1 MGFLD
6 ALKRSNTQMT
16 VTVEPAEALP
26 GQEVLVRVTIEGEID
41 DKTQAAGVGLRCM
54 NLYLVR
60 ERDDDDG
67 DVDERWRAQKLHEE
81 RQELP
86 LTQGTH
92 EFKFVVPPGAP
103 PSCKEAVKWSAWAEL
118 DRRHGRDVSGTAD
131 VSVGVNL
138 QDLPTERPPS
148 VAGEGGLTFS
158 ELPTSVAAGSDL
170 QGTLEITP
178 PDEGK
183 VTVSVRLIRR
193 RKYSGQT
200 LEGYDSSRIASAT
213 VGGVGISLRD
223 GGISFGSAKS
233 TIEKTDDV
241 AETKVCEKREVRA
254 GATERLTFS
263 LPVPEDADPPVAVA
277 HAVVEYELEARIER
291 RMRSDHKVVAPMF
304 VR

>member
-103 PSCKEAVKWSAWAEL
+103 PSCKGAVKWSALGGARSPPRP
-118 DRRHGRDVSGTAD
+118 RRFGHCRRQRRSEPPGSAHRTAA
-131 VSVGVNL
+131 L
-138 QDLPTERPPS
+138 RRRRRRL
-148 VAGEGGLTFS
+148 
-158 ELPTSVAAGSDL
+158 DL
-170 QGTLEITP
+170 QRAA
-178 PDEGK
+178 DE
-183 VTVSVRLIRR
+183 RCRR
-193 RKYSGQT
+193 
-200 LEGYDSSRIASAT
+200 
-213 VGGVGISLRD
+213 V
-223 GGISFGSAKS
+223 
-233 TIEKTDDV
+233 
-241 AETKVCEKREVRA
+241 
-254 GATERLTFS
+254 
-263 LPVPEDADPPVAVA
+263 
-277 HAVVEYELEARIER
+277 
-291 RMRSDHKVVAPMF
+291 
-304 VR
+304 